1 MKKLLF
7 VINTLGTGGAE
18 VALFELLR
26 RIDKSQYDVSL
37 FVLFNQGELLE
48 RLPKGVR
55 LLNKGFDETPIHT
68 AEGQRRLK
76 KKVIASFFKKLTGFK
91 LLGYLWSNYR
101 DMRKAGSVKVDKLF
115 WRLIADSAPRFDER
129 FDMAIAYIEG
139 GSTYYVKDYVKADVK
154 KAFVHI
160 DYSLAGYTRKLD
172 RDCYT
177 AFDNIYA
184 VSDTV
189 KESLIKTYPEVA
201 DRTEIFENLIDS
213 DMIEQKSL
221 EAGGFDD
228 DFDGLRI
235 LSMGRLNA
243 QKSFEISV
251 DAMEEV
257 VKKGI
262 NAKWYVLGEGDQR
275 QMLEGKIA
283 EKGLGD
289 KFLLLGN
296 KQNPFPYLRQCD
308 LYVHASRFEGK
319 SLAIREAMILK
330 CPVIVTDCGG
340 NRELIDDGVNG
351 LICEIDPID
360 LSNKIVTMLSDLE
373 KARVMGEKAREAV
386 MKVIQNPDG
395 IERLTGKA

>member
-26 RIDKSQYDVSL
+26 RIDKSQFDVSL

-275 QMLEGKIA
+275 QMLEGRIA
-283 EKGLGD
+283 EKGLED

-308 LYVHASRFEGK
+308 LYVHASRFESK

-386 MKVIQNPDG
+386 MEVIQNPDG
-395 IERLTGKA
+395 IERLTGNA